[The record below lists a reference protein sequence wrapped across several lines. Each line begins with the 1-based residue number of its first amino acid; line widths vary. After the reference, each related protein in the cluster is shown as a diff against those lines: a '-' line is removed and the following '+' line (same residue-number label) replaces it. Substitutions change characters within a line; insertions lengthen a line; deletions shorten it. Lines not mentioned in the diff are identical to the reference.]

1 MNSKYAAMLVIFTAI
16 GLVGSAYAH
25 KSQIIGDY
33 KIGVGWVTDPPVV
46 GKSNKIEVMIS
57 KATATDKKADMGN
70 MDHMNHEDH
79 ASTSKSTK
87 TTPKTTKSTAYEHRD
102 SRVITVSADSS
113 MSSMK
118 MDSMKSSSINSKTVT
133 KTKSQ
138 TGDEEKI
145 VGGITGLAKSLQVDI
160 TVNGKKKTLAMT
172 EDPSNPGR
180 YTGDYTP
187 TSSGYPTVHLY
198 VKINGKDVE
207 GSFHPE
213 EIKKK

>member
-25 KSQIIGDY
+25 KSQVIGDY

-138 TGDEEKI
+138 TGDEEKL

>member
-33 KIGVGWVTDPPVV
+33 KIGVGWVTEPPVV

-138 TGDEEKI
+138 TGDEEKL

>member
-138 TGDEEKI
+138 TGDEEKL

>member
-25 KSQIIGDY
+25 KSQVIGDY
-33 KIGVGWVTDPPVV
+33 KIGVGWVTEPPVV

-113 MSSMK
+113 MSYMK

-138 TGDEEKI
+138 TGDEEKL

-180 YTGDYTP
+180 YIGDYTP

>member
-70 MDHMNHEDH
+70 MDHMNHKDH

-138 TGDEEKI
+138 TGDEEKL

>member
-57 KATATDKKADMGN
+57 KATASDKKADMGN
-70 MDHMNHEDH
+70 MDHMNHKDH

-138 TGDEEKI
+138 TGDEEKL

>member
-87 TTPKTTKSTAYEHRD
+87 TTPKTTKPTVYEYRD

-138 TGDEEKI
+138 TGDEEKL

>member
-25 KSQIIGDY
+25 KSQVIGDY
-33 KIGVGWVTDPPVV
+33 KIGVGWVTEPPVV

-138 TGDEEKI
+138 TGDEEKL

>member
-57 KATATDKKADMGN
+57 KATASDKKAGMGN
-70 MDHMNHEDH
+70 MDHMNHKDH

-87 TTPKTTKSTAYEHRD
+87 TTPKTTKPTVYEYRD

-138 TGDEEKI
+138 TGDEEKL

>member
-70 MDHMNHEDH
+70 MDHMNHKDH

-87 TTPKTTKSTAYEHRD
+87 TTPKTTKPTVYEYRD

-138 TGDEEKI
+138 TGDEEKL

>member
-33 KIGVGWVTDPPVV
+33 KIGIGWVTDPPVV

-57 KATATDKKADMGN
+57 KATASDKKADMGN
-70 MDHMNHEDH
+70 MDHMNHKDH

-138 TGDEEKI
+138 TGDEEKL

>member
-70 MDHMNHEDH
+70 MDHMNHKDH

-138 TGDEEKI
+138 TGDEEKL

-172 EDPSNPGR
+172 EDPSNLGR

>member
-57 KATATDKKADMGN
+57 KATASDKKAGVGN
-70 MDHMNHEDH
+70 MDHMNHKEH

-102 SRVITVSADSS
+102 SRVVIVSADSS

-138 TGDEEKI
+138 TGDEEKL

-172 EDPSNPGR
+172 EDPSNLGR

-187 TSSGYPTVHLY
+187 TSIGYPTVHLY